1 MLNPLRALLPVCL
14 FLCAAPVLQAAP
26 PPPPPP
32 LPVKSYIL
40 VDATSNQ
47 VLAANGDSE
56 RVDPASLTKLMTSY
70 VVFQVLKDGK
80 LKLDQKVTISE
91 HAWRVGGA
99 KSDGSTSF
107 MDLGSQVAVVDL
119 LQGMIVQSGN
129 DATIALAEAV
139 ANSENTFALVMN
151 QYSDKLGLTGSHWTN
166 ASGLPD
172 PAHYTT
178 ARDVAFLS
186 TALIREFPQYYKWY
200 SQRSFT
206 YHNIKQDNRNG
217 LLERDAT
224 VDGIKTGHTDAAGFC
239 LAASAVR
246 DGMRLVSVV
255 MHAASQKA
263 REEASEA
270 LLGYGFSFFETRR
283 LYAANQPV
291 GNAHVWKVSDPV
303 PVITHQEMWATA
315 PRGDLARATAVLYL
329 KKKVVAPVSAG
340 EPVGRLRVT
349 RDGALVAEVP
359 VYPQQAVVP
368 SGLWR
373 RMLDTVHLWFN

>member
-1 MLNPLRALLPVCL
+1 MPNPLRCLLPVCL
-14 FLCAAPVLQAAP
+14 LLCAAPVVSAATP
-26 PPPPPP
+26 PPPPS

-40 VDATSNQ
+40 LDATSDQ
-47 VLAANGDSE
+47 ILAASGDTE

-70 VVFQVLKDGK
+70 VVFQALRDGK
-80 LKLDQKVTISE
+80 LKLDQRVPISE

-139 ANSENTFALVMN
+139 ANSEDTFALVMN
-151 QYSDKLGLTGSHWTN
+151 QYSAKLGLAGSHWTN

-172 PAHYTT
+172 AAHYTT
-178 ARDVAFLS
+178 ARDIALLS
-186 TALIREFPQYYKWY
+186 SALIREFPDYYKWY

-217 LLERDAT
+217 LLERDST
-224 VDGIKTGHTDAAGFC
+224 VDGIKTGHTEAAGFC

-263 REEASEA
+263 REDASEA

-291 GNAHVWKVSDPV
+291 GTAHAWKVSDPV

-315 PRGDLARATAVLYL
+315 PRGDLARATAVLFL
-329 KKKVVAPVSAG
+329 KKKLVAPLPAG
-340 EPVGRLRVT
+340 EPVGRLRVM
-349 RDGALVAEVP
+349 RDGAVVGEVP
-359 VYPQQAVVP
+359 VYPQQAVAP

-373 RMLDTVHLWFN
+373 RMIDTVHLWFS

>member
-1 MLNPLRALLPVCL
+1 MPNLVRCFAPICL
-14 FLCAAPVLQAAP
+14 YLCALPALEAAT

-32 LPVKSYIL
+32 LPVKSYVL

-47 VLAANGDSE
+47 ILAANNDTE

-70 VVFQVLKDGK
+70 VVFQALKDGK
-80 LKLDQKVTISE
+80 LKLDQKVKISE

-107 MDLGSQVAVVDL
+107 MDLGSEVAVSDL

-139 ANSENTFALVMN
+139 ANSEDTFALVMN
-151 QYSDKLGLTGSHWTN
+151 QYSTRLGLSGSHWTN

-178 ARDVAFLS
+178 ARDIAMLS
-186 TALIREFPQYYKWY
+186 SAIIREFPQYYRWY

-206 YHNIKQDNRNG
+206 YHGIKQDNRNG
-217 LLERDAT
+217 LLERDPT

-255 MHAASQKA
+255 MHAANQKA
-263 REEASEA
+263 REDASEA

-283 LYAANQPV
+283 LYTANQRV
-291 GNAHVWKVSDPV
+291 GTSHVWKVTDPV
-303 PVITHQEMWATA
+303 AVVTHQEVWATA

-329 KKKVVAPVSAG
+329 RKKLIAPLPAG
-340 EPVGRLRVT
+340 EAVGRLRVT
-349 RDGALVAEVP
+349 RDGTLVAEVP
-359 VYPQQAVVP
+359 VYPQQAVAP

-373 RMLDTVHLWFN
+373 RMIDSVHLWFK

>member
-1 MLNPLRALLPVCL
+1 MPNLLRLLPACL
-14 FLCAAPVLQAAP
+14 FLCAAPALQAAT

-32 LPVKSYIL
+32 LPVKSYVL
-40 VDATSNQ
+40 VDGTSNQ
-47 VLAANGDSE
+47 ILAANGDTE

-70 VVFQVLKDGK
+70 VVFQALKDGK
-80 LKLDQKVTISE
+80 LKLDQMVRISE

-99 KSDGSTSF
+99 TSDGSTSY
-107 MDLGSQVAVVDL
+107 MELGSQVAVVDL

-139 ANSENTFALVMN
+139 ANSEVTFALVMN
-151 QYSDKLGLTGSHWTN
+151 EYSAKLGLTGSHWTN

-178 ARDVAFLS
+178 ARDIAFLS

-206 YHNIKQDNRNG
+206 YHKIKQDNRNG

-263 REEASEA
+263 REDASEA

-283 LYAANQPV
+283 LYSANQPV
-291 GNAHVWKVSDPV
+291 GTAHVWKVSDRV
-303 PVITHQEMWATA
+303 PVVTHQEMWATA

-329 KKKVVAPVSAG
+329 RKKLVAPLPAS
-340 EPVGRLRVT
+340 EPVGRLRVM
-349 RDGALVAEVP
+349 RDGALVGEVP
-359 VYPQQAVVP
+359 VYPQQAVAP
-368 SGLWR
+368 SGFWR
-373 RMLDTVHLWFN
+373 RTFDTVHLWFQ